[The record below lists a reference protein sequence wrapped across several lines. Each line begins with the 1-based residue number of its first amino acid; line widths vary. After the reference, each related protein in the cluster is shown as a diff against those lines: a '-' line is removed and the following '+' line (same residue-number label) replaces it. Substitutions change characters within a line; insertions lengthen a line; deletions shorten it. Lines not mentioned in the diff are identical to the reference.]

1 MKDFKIAC
9 GYFWKYLKQYWL
21 AVTIMIVLT
30 LLATFFQVIA
40 PIYMGNAVT
49 ALTKYVAQLAD
60 PATRASASM
69 AAFLYGVE
77 IDGTVLLI
85 ECVSSIHCLDDHV

>member
-49 ALTKYVAQLAD
+49 ALT
-60 PATRASASM
+60 SM
-69 AAFLYGVE
+69 
-77 IDGTVLLI
+77 LLN
-85 ECVSSIHCLDDHV
+85 